1 VKRHFEKKATTRFF
15 IGVLVGIF
23 LELGATQELVHAAS
37 DAGTAA
43 PAPNT
48 AAPKTASAHA
58 GDGGNTVTADAP
70 AKQVEL
76 KGNKNT
82 PNAFEDIGVKEH
94 LGETLD
100 LEHLEFIDANDGQ
113 KHKLKEYFSN
123 GKPTLINLVYF
134 ECPMLCTLVLNGVK
148 DGMKDLDWSIG
159 KQYNVLTV
167 SINPS
172 DTSAMAKFKRE
183 NYLKSYLENNHDAAL
198 ANSGWHFLTGTEDQI
213 KKLAAGLGFEYKYD
227 TVQKEFAHPA
237 VTFVLTPTGEISRY
251 LYGITYKPKDL
262 RLALLEASEGKV
274 GNVFDRMLM
283 FCYHYEPSS
292 RGYTLQAVRVM
303 QAGGVGTVAIFG
315 TFLGLFWTRQRKGRM
330 K

>member
-1 VKRHFEKKATTRFF
+1 MKRHFEKKATTRFF

-23 LELGATQELVHAAS
+23 LELGITQEGVLAAS
-37 DAGTAA
+37 ESVS
-43 PAPNT
+43 PAPV
-48 AAPKTASAHA
+48 KQ
-58 GDGGNTVTADAP
+58 VE
-70 AKQVEL
+70 KQVEL
-76 KGNKNT
+76 KGNSHT
-82 PNAFEDIGVKEH
+82 PNELEGVGVKEH

-100 LEHLEFIDANDGQ
+100 LDHLSFIDSQDGQ
-113 KHKLKEYFSN
+113 ARPLREYFAN
-123 GKPTLINLVYF
+123 GKPVLLNLVYF

-148 DGMKDLDWSIG
+148 DGMKSLEWSIG
-159 KQYNVLTV
+159 KEYTVLTV

-172 DTSAMAKFKRE
+172 DTSAVARYKRDNYIK
-183 NYLKSYLENNHDAAL
+183 NYLEQGHDAAL
-198 ANSGWHFLTGTEDQI
+198 ANAGWHFLTGTQDQI
-213 KKLAAGLGFEYKYD
+213 KKLADGLGFQYKYD
-227 TVQKEFAHPA
+227 TIQKEFAHPA
-237 VTFVLTPTGEISRY
+237 VTFVLTPKGELSRY

-262 RLALLEASEGKV
+262 KLALLEASQGKV

-303 QAGGVGTVAIFG
+303 QAGGVGTIAIFG